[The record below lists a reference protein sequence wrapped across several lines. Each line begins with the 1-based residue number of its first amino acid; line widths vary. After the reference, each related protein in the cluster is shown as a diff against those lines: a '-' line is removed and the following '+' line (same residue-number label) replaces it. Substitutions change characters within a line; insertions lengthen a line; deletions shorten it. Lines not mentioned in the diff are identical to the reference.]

1 MIPAATETLRELMC
15 PNSGIITWVSQSFMI
30 FRIRMTV
37 SLAEDGIRMA
47 METDHVP
54 ELSDTVLPVEQRSS
68 EDTVFL
74 TVRSRKGGK
83 AA

>member
-1 MIPAATETLRELMC
+1 MKKYLTLLL
-15 PNSGIITWVSQSFMI
+15 TAFLVLTA
-30 FRIRMTV
+30 MTV
-37 SLAEDGIRMA
+37 SLAEDGIRIA

-74 TVRSRKGGK
+74 TVRCRKGGT